1 MSKENRSPST
11 AQPTAL
17 QANASRPIAWPPI
30 TFAKTPQEAI
40 AAGTCGEN
48 LHWIL
53 DAGGTLTISGKGEMP
68 SFSRS
73 SDGLWKKYAENI
85 RTVIIGDGVTSI
97 GENAFSGCINLTRV
111 SIPDSVTRIEA
122 SAFGGCYDLTDIFS
136 TVFTDSKLFVAV
148 KNIVGPLISDDWNLE
163 GLIYFIVSALG
174 WKNMTI
180 HGGLDREYTT
190 YYGECSQGK
199 LEVGNDYI
207 GDGYVEIDFKSPNK
221 NSFTLQSFRELL
233 ERFKTFFLNIRRQ
246 PGGEEE
252 YIHKISEKLNMTEF
266 ELR

>member
-11 AQPTAL
+11 AQPTAP
-17 QANASRPIAWPPI
+17 QANASRTIAWPPI
-30 TFAKTPQEAI
+30 TFAKTLQKAI
-40 AAGTCGEN
+40 ATGTCGEN
-48 LHWIL
+48 LNWIL
-53 DAGGTLTISGKGEMP
+53 DANGTLTISGKGEMP

-73 SDGLWKKYAENI
+73 SDAPWKRYAESI
-85 RTVIIGDGVTSI
+85 RTVIIDDGVTSI
-97 GENAFSGCINLTRV
+97 GENAFSDYINLTRV

-122 SAFGGCYDLTDIFS
+122 SAFGGCYNLTDIFS

-148 KNIVGPLISDDWNLE
+148 KNIVGPLIRDDWNLE
-163 GLIYFIVSALG
+163 GLIYFMVSALG

-221 NSFTLQSFRELL
+221 NSFTVKSFRELL
-233 ERFKTFFLNIRRQ
+233 EEFNTSPLHIESWLSRDKRKRYIDKISKELNI
-246 PGGEEE
+246 
-252 YIHKISEKLNMTEF
+252 KTAD
-266 ELR
+266 